1 MKLLVA
7 VLVPHKGRVYDPRWH
22 YGRPPA
28 GNANTAW
35 LQHHPLE
42 APARRPGRCG
52 GGDGGPAQPDGRQL
66 GSITSRINRK
76 LTPPDIDR
84 IAGSVHAWR
93 QDGEVAEAYADVPG
107 FCDSAKLEEI
117 EKKRFEALLKQQQQ
131 QEGAKLDQQIAHGP
145 AALNHLEKEGVI
157 RRFEYCFEL
166 AWKTTKDYMEAN
178 GFVFAVVMPRQVLKD
193 AYAAKVTDEGQVW
206 MAMLDH
212 RNLFSHSYN
221 PMVFEQAVE
230 AIQQS
235 YLPALERLH
244 AFLQQ
249 EVLR

>member
-1 MKLLVA
+1 M
-7 VLVPHKGRVYDPRWH
+7 
-22 YGRPPA
+22 
-28 GNANTAW
+28 
-35 LQHHPLE
+35 
-42 APARRPGRCG
+42 
-52 GGDGGPAQPDGRQL
+52 
-66 GSITSRINRK
+66 
-76 LTPPDIDR
+76 TPEPDIR
-84 IAGSVHAWR
+84 WQQRLVNFSRALGLLR
-93 QDGEVAEAYADVPG
+93 EAM
-107 FCDSAKLEEI
+107 
-117 EKKRFEALLKQQQQ
+117 
-131 QEGAKLDQQIAHGP
+131 AHGP
-145 AALNHLEKEGVI
+145 AALNQLEKEGVI
-157 RRFEYCFEL
+157 QRFEYCFEL

-193 AYAAKVTDEGQVW
+193 AFAAKVTHEGQVW

-212 RNLFSHSYN
+212 RNLLSHTYN